1 MEFTTTGQIIEC
13 RAAVS
18 WAIGEPFKM
27 ETIQVAIP
35 KAGEV
40 RVKIVASGVCHSD
53 LFFLRGGA
61 GPQVFPCILGHEGAG
76 IVESVGPGVTSV
88 APGDHVI
95 PLYTPQCYEC
105 DNCKSPYTNVCT
117 KDAMLQMAG
126 FLSDGTSRFTCNGQ
140 VVKHNMGC
148 STFAEYTV
156 VNETNVSKIDP
167 TAPLDKVCLI
177 GCAIATGYGAA
188 LNTAKV
194 RPGSTVAI
202 WGLGGVGLAAAMGA
216 KKAGAARI
224 IGVDINPAKAEIG
237 KMFGITEFVNPKDHE
252 EPIEKVLV
260 KMTNGGVDH
269 ALECCGIASCMKA
282 AFAACKGGG
291 GVLTLIGLA
300 PLSEDVP
307 FNAYQFIAGKS
318 VNGTYFGGW
327 KSRDQV
333 PKLVED
339 YLSKELMVDEL
350 ITHTLPI
357 ESINDAVDLMK
368 KGDCVRSIVKF

>member
-1 MEFTTTGQIIEC
+1 M
-13 RAAVS
+13 R
-18 WAIGEPFKM
+18 
-27 ETIQVAIP
+27 
-35 KAGEV
+35 
-40 RVKIVASGVCHSD
+40 SD
-53 LFFLRGGA
+53 
-61 GPQVFPCILGHEGAG
+61 
-76 IVESVGPGVTSV
+76 
-88 APGDHVI
+88 
-95 PLYTPQCYEC
+95 
-105 DNCKSPYTNVCT
+105 NVQ
-117 KDAMLQMAG
+117 QMAG